1 MPQTTHTYI
10 YTYIDKKI
18 IQKIFGK
25 IIIIFRKKCQKILSL
40 KRFKQNLSDFQ
51 FWFSTGF

>member
-1 MPQTTHTYI
+1 MWMPQTTHTYI
-10 YTYIDKKI
+10 YTHIDKKI

-51 FWFSTGF
+51 F